1 MIIEQSQMELDFV
14 FLLFCGIW
22 ANNSITLSSN
32 FFTLIKWG
40 GCFQSDSLG
49 IELELETSVQAKY

>member
-1 MIIEQSQMELDFV
+1 MIKTDIGRNDQMIIEQSQMELDFV

-40 GCFQSDSLG
+40 GVFGQ
-49 IELELETSVQAKY
+49 IP